1 MTKTRCCC
9 STIIIVCKTHFYSC
23 CKRPNKI
30 CKNLNFESERWE
42 KEVEERT
49 EEGHEKTKKLKD
61 VKKFSFMAVNVKRRQ
76 NDRNETKTKEN
87 FYLSLL
93 TNTSALS
100 LYDSWLAGFC
110 FCFSDN

>member
-1 MTKTRCCC
+1 M
-9 STIIIVCKTHFYSC
+9 
-23 CKRPNKI
+23 
-30 CKNLNFESERWE
+30 
-42 KEVEERT
+42 T
-49 EEGHEKTKKLKD
+49 EEGHEKKLKD

-76 NDRNETKTKEN
+76 NDRKETKEN